1 MRNLLLATAAVA
13 IVAMPALA
21 SGPYNKVDFNISS
34 SLAKECSIGAES
46 TNLVVGPSASEGAT
60 GEFATTCNFEIS
72 ELTLTFTSAKGGVL
86 NEVEGITELYN
97 ITFDGETFGSDVA
110 ADGVVLARSSGPVAN
125 NPVARTFEVALQQDL
140 SIAGEYADVL
150 TIEVAP

>member
-1 MRNLLLATAAVA
+1 MRKLLLATAALAFVT
-13 IVAMPALA
+13 PALA

-34 SLAKECSIGAES
+34 SLAKECSIGAED
-46 TNLVVGPSASEGAT
+46 TNLTIGPSAGAGAT
-60 GEFATTCNFEIS
+60 GEFSTTCNFEIAD
-72 ELTLTFTSAKGGVL
+72 LTLTFTSAKGGVL

-110 ADGVVLARSSGPVAN
+110 AGGVILARASGPVAN
-125 NPVARTFEVALQQDL
+125 SPVARSFEVALQNDL